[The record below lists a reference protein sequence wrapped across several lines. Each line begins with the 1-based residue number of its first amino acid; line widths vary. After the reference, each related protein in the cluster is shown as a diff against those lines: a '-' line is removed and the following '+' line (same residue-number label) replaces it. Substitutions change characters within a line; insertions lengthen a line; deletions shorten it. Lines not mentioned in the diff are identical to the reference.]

1 MPPTPPR
8 WVRLGAASPAARL
21 TLLLLAALGH
31 LLFLGSLAWTVP
43 WSIAMP
49 ILLAGANLT
58 ALALAAFRPKPRP
71 LTAGRALAA
80 VVGLTTALCAVA

>member
-43 WSIAMP
+43 WSVAMP
-49 ILLAGANLT
+49 ILLAGDRWIPQGEVEGKT
-58 ALALAAFRPKPRP
+58 HSPR
-71 LTAGRALAA
+71 ASR
-80 VVGLTTALCAVA
+80 